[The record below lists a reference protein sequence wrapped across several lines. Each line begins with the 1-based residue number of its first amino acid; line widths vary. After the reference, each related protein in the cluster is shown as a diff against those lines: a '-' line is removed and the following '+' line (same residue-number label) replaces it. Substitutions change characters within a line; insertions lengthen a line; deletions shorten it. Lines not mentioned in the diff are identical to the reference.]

1 MMSYL
6 RSVIRRCWRDR
17 DLSLYYCHGRSSLT
31 GYETGRAGKALN
43 TKARVWNNKDDSA
56 FDALFFPMVSV
67 SLSCNDA
74 WFLLIPGLH
83 YKPLSLYLLFLDD
96 RPVSF
101 LRFHF
106 PFFKLQCFTTFL
118 YLNFVIFICFP
129 FVALKKKNKTIP
141 ALMYV
146 CGFLF
151 FSLLWPETDFNILY
165 LLSESPRG
173 KDRPR
178 NHVNIRQYLLH
189 TFSYVFFLSPSV
201 AFFFF

>member
-1 MMSYL
+1 MKRVEQVKHS
-6 RSVIRRCWRDR
+6 
-17 DLSLYYCHGRSSLT
+17 
-31 GYETGRAGKALN
+31 N

-56 FDALFFPMVSV
+56 FDALFFPTVSV

-74 WFLLIPGLH
+74 WFLSIPGLH
-83 YKPLSLYLLFLDD
+83 YKPLSFYLLFLDD

-106 PFFKLQCFTTFL
+106 PFFKRQCFTTFL

-129 FVALKKKNKTIP
+129 FVALKKKKKTIP

-151 FSLLWPETDFNILY
+151 FFSSVT
-165 LLSESPRG
+165 
-173 KDRPR
+173 R
-178 NHVNIRQYLLH
+178 NWFQHLVSTVWVTVWKRQTKKPCKY
-189 TFSYVFFLSPSV
+189 TPISIAYV
-201 AFFFF
+201 